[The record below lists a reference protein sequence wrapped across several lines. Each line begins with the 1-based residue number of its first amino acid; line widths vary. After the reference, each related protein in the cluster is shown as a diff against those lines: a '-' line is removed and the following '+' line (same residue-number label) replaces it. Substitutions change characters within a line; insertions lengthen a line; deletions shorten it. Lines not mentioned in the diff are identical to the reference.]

1 MADLEMADN
10 TIRVL
15 PFRTGLP
22 LGVGIAP
29 FVILDF
35 APDVRGG
42 VEPTIVFAENY
53 TGGMYFEERGDVDR
67 YRAAHLT
74 LRDAALGAD
83 ISRTLLREAARSFEN
98 ER

>member
-1 MADLEMADN
+1 M
-10 TIRVL
+10 IRQR
-15 PFRTGLP
+15 PGIWPTWRRSTTSRSECCRFEPGFRS
-22 LGVGIAP
+22 
-29 FVILDF
+29 
-35 APDVRGG
+35 
-42 VEPTIVFAENY
+42 EPTIVLAENY

-74 LRDAALGAD
+74 SRDAALGAD